1 MTMLNEDY
9 YNGSQSVQYQGV
21 YSMPTQAVGGFIKL
35 MIELD
40 IDSISSQSSATISV
54 FNNERLEWNHLDSIH
69 YSKMES
75 VQEVFAYRKV
85 EQLKYKEIDALK
97 KDIETLKRKAKQ
109 ILL

>member
-1 MTMLNEDY
+1 MLNEDY

-21 YSMPTQAVGGFIKL
+21 FKMDEHKL

-40 IDSISSQSSATISV
+40 IDAISRQSSATISI
-54 FNNERLEWNHLDSIH
+54 FNKRDLDWNYLDSIH

-97 KDIETLKRKAKQ
+97 RDIETLKRKAKQ

>member
-1 MTMLNEDY
+1 MKMLNEDY

-21 YSMPTQAVGGFIKL
+21 FQWNEYKL

-40 IDSISSQSSATISV
+40 IDSVSRQSSATISV
-54 FNNERLEWNHLDSIH
+54 FNKQDLDWNHLDSIH

-75 VQEVFAYRKV
+75 VEDVFAYRKV
-85 EQLKYKEIDALK
+85 EELRHKEIQALK

>member
-1 MTMLNEDY
+1 MEMLNEDY

-21 YSMPTQAVGGFIKL
+21 FKMDEYKL

-40 IDSISSQSSATISV
+40 IDAVSRQSSATISI
-54 FNNERLEWNHLDSIH
+54 FNKQELEWNHLDSIH

-75 VQEVFAYRKV
+75 VEGVFAYRKV

-97 KDIETLKRKAKQ
+97 RDIETLKRKAKQ